1 MSHYFQDDP
10 FLASKERTVTL
21 DIDGHH
27 LSFITDNGVFSKDK
41 IDEGSFAFLKVLVP
55 LRLSGRILDLG
66 CGYGTIGLT
75 IAMTSPDARVDLA
88 DINSRAV
95 ALCERNAKNLGLSQ
109 RVTCLQ
115 SDIYEK
121 IEGPY
126 DSIVVNPPI
135 RAGKKVTYAM
145 YEGAKQNLIDGGSL
159 YIVIRKAQGA
169 ESASR
174 YISSLFGNI
183 SLLKREKGYYIYV
196 AKKDEHPNLDK
207 EPLE

>member
-10 FLASKERTVTL
+10 NLVSNIKEINFEINGITMKL
-21 DIDGHH
+21 
-27 LSFITDNGVFSKDK
+27 LTDNGVFSKNNV
-41 IDEGSFAFLKVLVP
+41 DEGSYAFLKVLLP
-55 LRLSGRILDLG
+55 LDLGNHILDLG

-75 IAMTSPDARVDLA
+75 LAKAHEEARITLA
-88 DINSRAV
+88 DVNPRAV
-95 ALCERNAKNLGLSQ
+95 ALCERNARLLNLSP
-109 RVTCLQ
+109 RVTILQ

-135 RAGKKVTYAM
+135 RAGKTVTYRM
-145 YEGAKQNLIDGGSL
+145 YEEAKQYLIDGGSL

-174 YISSLFGNI
+174 YIETIFGNVT
-183 SLLKREKGYYIYV
+183 LLKRDKGYYIYR
-196 AKKDEHPNLDK
+196 ATKSKQ
-207 EPLE
+207 

>member
-10 FLASKERTVTL
+10 NLISNIKTINFEVNGISVNLL
-21 DIDGHH
+21 
-27 LSFITDNGVFSKDK
+27 TDNGVFSKNK
-41 IDEGSFAFLKVLVP
+41 VDEGSLAFLKVILP
-55 LRLSGRILDLG
+55 LDLGNNILDLG

-75 IAMTSPDARVDLA
+75 LAIAKKEARVTLA
-88 DINSRAV
+88 DVNTRAL
-95 ALCERNAKNLGLSQ
+95 ALCKRNADAYDLGQ
-109 RVTCLQ
+109 RVTILQ

-145 YEGAKQNLIDGGSL
+145 YEGAKQYLIDGGSL
-159 YIVIRKAQGA
+159 FIVIRKAQGA

-174 YISSLFGNI
+174 YIESLFGNVT
-183 SLLKREKGYYIYV
+183 LLKRDKGYYIYQAV
-196 AKKDEHPNLDK
+196 KSKN
-207 EPLE
+207 

>member
-10 FLASKERTVTL
+10 NLVSNIKEINFEINGITMKL
-21 DIDGHH
+21 
-27 LSFITDNGVFSKDK
+27 LTDNGVFSKNNVDA
-41 IDEGSFAFLKVLVP
+41 GSYAFLKVLLP
-55 LRLSGRILDLG
+55 LDLGKHILDLG

-75 IAMTSPDARVDLA
+75 LAKAHEEARITLA
-88 DINSRAV
+88 DVNPRAV
-95 ALCERNAKNLGLSQ
+95 ALCERNARLLNLSP
-109 RVTCLQ
+109 RVTILQ

-135 RAGKKVTYAM
+135 RAGKTVTYRM
-145 YEGAKQNLIDGGSL
+145 YEEAKQYLIDGGSL

-174 YISSLFGNI
+174 YIETIFGNVT
-183 SLLKREKGYYIYV
+183 LLKRDKGYYIYRAV
-196 AKKDEHPNLDK
+196 KSKQ
-207 EPLE
+207 